1 MLLPAV
7 EVFVAPVAFL
17 GGDPDPEIGV
27 IGRYGRDL
35 LVDAEVAA
43 LFEDLHREFAAQ
55 HTGAQPFQRGEFVGR
70 ERQRPLGVGGASDDF
85 PLLGAKVFRGV
96 VERIAL
102 VALEASGGL

>member
-55 HTGAQPFQRGEFVGR
+55 HTGLSPSSEESSSV
-70 ERQRPLGVGGASDDF
+70 ESDSDPWAS
-85 PLLGAKVFRGV
+85 V
-96 VERIAL
+96 VPVTISRSS
-102 VALEASGGL
+102 VPKYFEASSNE